1 LLSKLNDKFTILE
14 EIYINILII
23 GAYPNSIISF
33 RGQLIKDL
41 VRKGHNVTVMTAE
54 ADDSVVKD
62 VRELGAKF
70 CSYSVQRNG
79 LNPLA
84 DLQTFLQLKKL
95 IKYYKPDKILA
106 YTIKPIIW
114 GGIATKFI
122 KNIEFYP
129 MVTGLGYAFYTDT
142 LKRKVVS
149 FIAKKLYKF
158 ALSGAKKVIFQNNDN
173 MKVFVENGL
182 THSKKC
188 HRVYG
193 SGVDVDLFKAHSLP
207 SKGLSFLLIARLL
220 GDKGIREYAEAA
232 ERIKLIYP
240 KAIFELLG
248 PYDTSPDSI
257 SKTEI
262 NSWHQNDIINY
273 LGETKNVLPFIKNC
287 HIFTLPSYHEG
298 LPRTTLEAMAIG
310 RPILTTDAPGCRDT
324 VIENKNGFLVPVKDS
339 DALFQKMKWFIE
351 HPETWDRMA
360 VESRKLVCE
369 YFDVKK
375 VNSSILKILNL

>member
-1 LLSKLNDKFTILE
+1 MK
-14 EIYINILII
+14 ILII
-23 GAYPNSIISF
+23 GAYPQSIISF

-41 VRKGHNVTVMTAE
+41 VRKGHDVTVMTAE

-95 IKYYKPDKILA
+95 IKFYQPDKILA

-114 GGIATKFI
+114 GGIAAKFI
-122 KNIEFYP
+122 KNVDFFP
-129 MVTGLGYAFYTDT
+129 MITGLGYAFSTDT
-142 LKRKVVS
+142 FKRTVVN
-149 FIAKKLYKF
+149 FIAKNLYRL
-158 ALSGAKKVIFQNNDN
+158 ALTDAKAVIFQNNDN
-173 MKVFVENGL
+173 MNTFVENGL
-182 THSKKC
+182 ISGQKC

-193 SGVDVDLFKAHSLP
+193 SGVDIDLFERYPLP
-207 SKGLSFLLIARLL
+207 NKEITFLLIARLL

-240 KAIFELLG
+240 KVNFELLG
-248 PYDTSPDSI
+248 PYDSSPDAI
-257 SKTEI
+257 SETEI
-262 NSWHQNDIINY
+262 NNWHHNNIINY

-298 LPRTTLEAMAIG
+298 LPRTALEAMAVG
-310 RPILTTDAPGCRDT
+310 RPILTTDTSGCRDT
-324 VIENKNGFLVPVKDS
+324 VIERKNGFLVPIKDS
-339 DALFQKMKWFIE
+339 EALFQKMKWFIE
-351 HPETWDRMA
+351 QPESWEKMA

>member
-1 LLSKLNDKFTILE
+1 MYWLLLHKKKSFLLSKLNDKFTILE

-95 IKYYKPDKILA
+95 IKFYQPDKILA

-142 LKRKVVS
+142 LKRKVVG

-173 MKVFVENGL
+173 MKVFVDDA
-182 THSKKC
+182 K
-188 HRVYG
+188 
-193 SGVDVDLFKAHSLP
+193 
-207 SKGLSFLLIARLL
+207 IQ
-220 GDKGIREYAEAA
+220 
-232 ERIKLIYP
+232 
-240 KAIFELLG
+240 
-248 PYDTSPDSI
+248 DSI
-257 SKTEI
+257 ITQE
-262 NSWHQNDIINY
+262 
-273 LGETKNVLPFIKNC
+273 V
-287 HIFTLPSYHEG
+287 
-298 LPRTTLEAMAIG
+298 
-310 RPILTTDAPGCRDT
+310 
-324 VIENKNGFLVPVKDS
+324 VENL
-339 DALFQKMKWFIE
+339 
-351 HPETWDRMA
+351 
-360 VESRKLVCE
+360 
-369 YFDVKK
+369 
-375 VNSSILKILNL
+375 